1 MFAIPFIGPILEFV
15 VGPIFNWLN
24 KKEDTKVKL
33 DTNDVSVIQSRAQ
46 VVIATK
52 DDPGVRLARDFAMWP
67 PIAYVN
73 IYIWDRIVDISHPEW
88 VWGVRPLNLNWTDIM
103 PVMAVYCFLFA
114 LAWRGK

>member
-1 MFAIPFIGPILEFV
+1 MVIKPVIELFV
-15 VGPIFNWLN
+15 

-33 DTNDVSVIQSRAQ
+33 DANDVSVIQARSQ

-52 DDPGVRLARDFAMWP
+52 DDPGIKLARDFAMWP

-73 IYIWDRIVDISHPEW
+73 IYIWDRIMDISKPEW
-88 VWGVRPLNLNWTDIM
+88 VWGVKALDLPWDNYL